1 MPLFLQLH
9 LFRLFRVLIADLYVM
24 SQVIEE
30 RMKLRAMRIK
40 ATCKGGPKWP
50 NIGKI
55 CGPSWSNKGAQ
66 NTAERERTDQSGQTP
81 PRPAVGGAQL
91 CAFPRTAVRPS
102 AARVSF
108 VFARLFV
115 FQWFL
120 PLKLQC
126 IWPYLAPNSTPIP
139 YHSPISI
146 RVRVVLERERGRS
159 EEYKDSGPGLWIE
172 RLKREF
178 WMSNSFPS
186 LVFSHF
192 TFMLCNFWFGY
203 CSLILVLLQIL
214 V

>member
-1 MPLFLQLH
+1 MTQHRQNLRP
-9 LFRLFRVLIADLYVM
+9 
-24 SQVIEE
+24 
-30 RMKLRAMRIK
+30 KLKQQRSTKHSGAGKNGPEWTDPTTARGGWCTVVCLPTHCRAPQ
-40 ATCKGGPKWP
+40 CCPG
-50 NIGKI
+50 
-55 CGPSWSNKGAQ
+55 
-66 NTAERERTDQSGQTP
+66 
-81 PRPAVGGAQL
+81 
-91 CAFPRTAVRPS
+91 
-102 AARVSF
+102 SF

-192 TFMLCNFWFGY
+192 TFMLCNF
-203 CSLILVLLQIL
+203 
-214 V
+214 